1 MGNITKDTI
10 NGLIETIQ
18 NLYLADDIPWMIGYS
33 GGKDSTAALQL
44 VWIAIEGLSKDQWKK
59 PIHIMN
65 TDTLVESPIVAK
77 WVEKSLDAMQ
87 KTVDQKGLPFIPERL
102 TPKANNSFWVNLLGR
117 GYPFPRQKYRWCTDR
132 LKIQPVNN
140 FIKEKISE
148 HGEII
153 LVLGTRKA
161 ESARRARTM
170 DYYEK
175 KRVRELLSP
184 NPTLANEL
192 VFSPLESWTD
202 DDVWVFLLQY
212 KNPWGYSNNELLT
225 LYRGAT
231 ADNECPLMVEKDLPS
246 CGKSRFGCWVCTM
259 VEQDKSMA
267 AMIAN
272 DDEKEWMTP
281 LLDRI
286 IGFKLSKLLQSKIK
300 SKSAGRVQSVA
311 LRLIVERENEIRKF
325 KSEEYWTLAANIKKD
340 RKKFV
345 ATLNKVD
352 GKKADLKK
360 QEDVDTIIERCKE
373 FEVSSIEKKVRKREP
388 KMPFITSTLQQEAST
403 KLNFGAKKTMQ
414 IAQKLYEGLP
424 LAGGI
429 NEGLISYMRTDSTRL
444 SEIFVTDAEKYIEET
459 YGKEYRGRA
468 RQKNSENAQDAHEAI
483 RPTNILNT
491 PERMKEYLTNDQYKL
506 YKLIYA
512 RTLASLMAASKSD
525 VVNVQIV
532 SNGCEFS
539 ANGSVLKFDG
549 YLKVYGDYETVKDEM
564 LPELIEKEKLINV
577 ELEGKQHF
585 TEPPLRYSEARLIKE
600 MEEKGI
606 GRPSTYAIIIDTLQ
620 ARGYVSL
627 ERPSSGS
634 KTKVFIP
641 SEQGELTDKK
651 LKEYFE
657 DIINVSYT
665 ANMEHH
671 LDEIAAG
678 NRDNI
683 EEVRTFY
690 EQFEPMLQNAY
701 EHMEKKE
708 LERTGEVCPEC
719 GSELVYRIGR
729 YGKFISCINFPTCRY
744 TKSENEE
751 ENVES
756 EEVCPKCGSKLVMKK
771 GRYGSFLAC
780 SNYPECKYIKS
791 NKTKEEP
798 VPTGEMC
805 PECGHELVQ
814 RKSRFGTT
822 FIGCSNYPK
831 CRYIK
836 KEKKKTEEHEEEK
849 KQQKK

>member
-1 MGNITKDTI
+1 MK
-10 NGLIETIQ
+10 
-18 NLYLADDIPWMIGYS
+18 NLVI
-33 GGKDSTAALQL
+33 
-44 VWIAIEGLSKDQWKK
+44 
-59 PIHIMN
+59 
-65 TDTLVESPIVAK
+65 VESPSKSKTI
-77 WVEKSLDAMQ
+77 EKYLGGDYHVVSSKGHIRDLATTGKGGLGID
-87 KTVDQKGLPFIPERL
+87 VD
-102 TPKANNSFWVNLLGR
+102 
-117 GYPFPRQKYRWCTDR
+117 
-132 LKIQPVNN
+132 NN
-140 FIKEKISE
+140 FEPTYKINSDKRAVVKELKELAKKSE
-148 HGEII
+148 HVFLASDPDREGEAI
-153 LVLGTRKA
+153 A
-161 ESARRARTM
+161 WH
-170 DYYEK
+170 
-175 KRVRELLSP
+175 
-184 NPTLANEL
+184 LANVLDLDMNEENRIIFHEITKKAVIEAFDHPRAIDQNL
-192 VFSPLESWTD
+192 V
-202 DDVWVFLLQY
+202 
-212 KNPWGYSNNELLT
+212 
-225 LYRGAT
+225 
-231 ADNECPLMVEKDLPS
+231 
-246 CGKSRFGCWVCTM
+246 KSQETRRM
-259 VEQDKSMA
+259 
-267 AMIAN
+267 
-272 DDEKEWMTP
+272 
-281 LLDRI
+281 LDRI

-849 KQQKK
+849 KATKKVTKKKAEKEIEEGDK